1 MAPMGKTAVDA
12 LAWSLNIFSSVAIVM
27 VNKQLMSSTGYGFRF
42 ATTLC
47 GLHFF
52 CTAFINLCVKRE
64 KSSASSSGDASAS
77 QTGLSEKLMESEQQQ
92 QQQQQKLPLKDL
104 VFYVVVANMSIIG
117 LNVSLMLNTIGFYQV
132 CKLAQIP
139 TMCILE
145 ASFLNKKFSR
155 KVVQAIIVVLAGVA
169 VATVSDVEMNVTG
182 TVAASVGVLSTSA
195 QQILVGHLQK
205 KHNVTSNFLLAK
217 TSLWMA
223 ASMLVFGPIMDTLVT
238 GGGKR
243 VRIRV
248 DQWEFDVFSRL
259 VRVRGV
265 VIGHVKTVL
274 VFLFGFICFN
284 APITSKNIAG
294 CALAVVGMIYYTQ
307 AMNKQKEDE
316 AKGVG
321 MIHSGSSSANLSAKC
336 RALFTGIVQGTA
348 TVTSF
353 TPIQG
358 GLFARLTLTFPNDG
372 ENQRPLE
379 KLTIGA
385 SIAVNGTCLTVVE
398 FDEEKSTA
406 SFDMISETLRAT
418 NLGELRV
425 DDVVNYERSTKF
437 GEEIGGHVVSGHVHT
452 TAEIYAEKEET
463 ENNREVKFRLRDRE
477 IVKYILPKGFVAVD
491 GCSLTVGEVDEKEG
505 TFNVWLIPETIRATA
520 FRVKSV
526 GNSVNIEIESSTRAI
541 VDTIE
546 RYMERKEKEKTG

>member
-92 QQQQQKLPLKDL
+92 QQQQKLPLKDL
-104 VFYVVVANMSIIG
+104 VFYVVVANMPIIG

-238 GGGKR
+238 GG
-243 VRIRV
+243 
-248 DQWEFDVFSRL
+248 ENVFEYEWTSGSLMFLAVSCGFAVL
-259 VRVRGV
+259 VNISQYLCIGRFSAVSFQ

-321 MIHSGSSSANLSAKC
+321 MIHSGSSSANLSAK
-336 RALFTGIVQGTA
+336 V
-348 TVTSF
+348 
-353 TPIQG
+353 
-358 GLFARLTLTFPNDG
+358 
-372 ENQRPLE
+372 
-379 KLTIGA
+379 
-385 SIAVNGTCLTVVE
+385 
-398 FDEEKSTA
+398 
-406 SFDMISETLRAT
+406 
-418 NLGELRV
+418 
-425 DDVVNYERSTKF
+425 
-437 GEEIGGHVVSGHVHT
+437 
-452 TAEIYAEKEET
+452 
-463 ENNREVKFRLRDRE
+463 
-477 IVKYILPKGFVAVD
+477 
-491 GCSLTVGEVDEKEG
+491 
-505 TFNVWLIPETIRATA
+505 
-520 FRVKSV
+520 
-526 GNSVNIEIESSTRAI
+526 
-541 VDTIE
+541 
-546 RYMERKEKEKTG
+546 

>member
-1 MAPMGKTAVDA
+1 M
-12 LAWSLNIFSSVAIVM
+12 
-27 VNKQLMSSTGYGFRF
+27 
-42 ATTLC
+42 
-47 GLHFF
+47 
-52 CTAFINLCVKRE
+52 
-64 KSSASSSGDASAS
+64 
-77 QTGLSEKLMESEQQQ
+77 
-92 QQQQQKLPLKDL
+92 
-104 VFYVVVANMSIIG
+104 
-117 LNVSLMLNTIGFYQV
+117 
-132 CKLAQIP
+132 
-139 TMCILE
+139 
-145 ASFLNKKFSR
+145 
-155 KVVQAIIVVLAGVA
+155 
-169 VATVSDVEMNVTG
+169 
-182 TVAASVGVLSTSA
+182 
-195 QQILVGHLQK
+195 
-205 KHNVTSNFLLAK
+205 
-217 TSLWMA
+217 
-223 ASMLVFGPIMDTLVT
+223 
-238 GGGKR
+238 
-243 VRIRV
+243 
-248 DQWEFDVFSRL
+248 
-259 VRVRGV
+259 
-265 VIGHVKTVL
+265 
-274 VFLFGFICFN
+274 
-284 APITSKNIAG
+284 
-294 CALAVVGMIYYTQ
+294 
-307 AMNKQKEDE
+307 
-316 AKGVG
+316 
-321 MIHSGSSSANLSAKC
+321 
-336 RALFTGIVQGTA
+336 
-348 TVTSF
+348 TSF

-372 ENQRPLE
+372 ENQRPFE

-546 RYMERKEKEKTG
+546 RYMERKEKEKFG

>member
-1 MAPMGKTAVDA
+1 LKLDAVERERERVLFLNKIDFLLERAADKIEKMALGKTAVDA

-27 VNKQLMSSTGYGFRF
+27 VNKQLMSTTGYGFRF

-52 CTAFINLCVKRE
+52 CTAFINLCVKRD
-64 KSSASSSGDASAS
+64 KGGGGASSSDSGASSAS
-77 QTGLSEKLMESEQQQ
+77 QTGLSEKLMESEQPQQ
-92 QQQQQKLPLKDL
+92 QRLPLKDL

-169 VATVSDVEMNVTG
+169 VATVSDVEMNFAG

-223 ASMLVFGPIMDTLVT
+223 VSMLVFGPIMDTLVT
-238 GGGKR
+238 GGEN
-243 VRIRV
+243 V
-248 DQWEFDVFSRL
+248 FDYEWTSGSLMFLAVSCGFAVLVNISQYLCIGRFSA
-259 VRVRGV
+259 VSFQ
-265 VIGHVKTVL
+265 VIGHIKTVL

-307 AMNKQKEDE
+307 AMNKQKEEE
-316 AKGVG
+316 AKGG
-321 MIHSGSSSANLSAKC
+321 MTHSGSSSANLS
-336 RALFTGIVQGTA
+336 
-348 TVTSF
+348 
-353 TPIQG
+353 
-358 GLFARLTLTFPNDG
+358 
-372 ENQRPLE
+372 
-379 KLTIGA
+379 
-385 SIAVNGTCLTVVE
+385 
-398 FDEEKSTA
+398 
-406 SFDMISETLRAT
+406 
-418 NLGELRV
+418 
-425 DDVVNYERSTKF
+425 TK
-437 GEEIGGHVVSGHVHT
+437 V
-452 TAEIYAEKEET
+452 
-463 ENNREVKFRLRDRE
+463 
-477 IVKYILPKGFVAVD
+477 
-491 GCSLTVGEVDEKEG
+491 
-505 TFNVWLIPETIRATA
+505 
-520 FRVKSV
+520 
-526 GNSVNIEIESSTRAI
+526 
-541 VDTIE
+541 
-546 RYMERKEKEKTG
+546 

>member
-1 MAPMGKTAVDA
+1 MALGKTAIDA

-64 KSSASSSGDASAS
+64 KTSAGGEASSS
-77 QTGLSEKLMESEQQQ
+77 QTGLSEKLMETEQQT
-92 QQQQQKLPLKDL
+92 QKLPLKDL

-238 GGGKR
+238 GGGN
-243 VRIRV
+243 
-248 DQWEFDVFSRL
+248 VFEYEWTSGSLMFLAVSCGFAVL
-259 VRVRGV
+259 VNISQYLCIGRFSAVSFQ

-321 MIHSGSSSANLSAKC
+321 MIHSGSSSANLSAK
-336 RALFTGIVQGTA
+336 V
-348 TVTSF
+348 
-353 TPIQG
+353 
-358 GLFARLTLTFPNDG
+358 
-372 ENQRPLE
+372 
-379 KLTIGA
+379 
-385 SIAVNGTCLTVVE
+385 
-398 FDEEKSTA
+398 
-406 SFDMISETLRAT
+406 
-418 NLGELRV
+418 
-425 DDVVNYERSTKF
+425 
-437 GEEIGGHVVSGHVHT
+437 
-452 TAEIYAEKEET
+452 
-463 ENNREVKFRLRDRE
+463 
-477 IVKYILPKGFVAVD
+477 
-491 GCSLTVGEVDEKEG
+491 
-505 TFNVWLIPETIRATA
+505 
-520 FRVKSV
+520 
-526 GNSVNIEIESSTRAI
+526 
-541 VDTIE
+541 
-546 RYMERKEKEKTG
+546 

>member
-1 MAPMGKTAVDA
+1 MIRRPPRSTQGVSSAASDVYKRQVFGGITPQSASSVVLYTFWILDRVLERLERGFLIWKRRRRMALGKTAIDA

-64 KSSASSSGDASAS
+64 KSSAGVGEASSS
-77 QTGLSEKLMESEQQQ
+77 QTGLSEKLMETEQQT
-92 QQQQQKLPLKDL
+92 QKLPLKDL

-117 LNVSLMLNTIGFYQV
+117 LNISLMLNTIGFYQV

-238 GGGKR
+238 GG
-243 VRIRV
+243 
-248 DQWEFDVFSRL
+248 ENVFEYEWTSGSL
-259 VRVRGV
+259 MFLAVSCGFA
-265 VIGHVKTVL
+265 VL
-274 VFLFGFICFN
+274 VTSPNICASEDFRRCR
-284 APITSKNIAG
+284 SK
-294 CALAVVGMIYYTQ
+294 
-307 AMNKQKEDE
+307 
-316 AKGVG
+316 
-321 MIHSGSSSANLSAKC
+321 
-336 RALFTGIVQGTA
+336 
-348 TVTSF
+348 
-353 TPIQG
+353 
-358 GLFARLTLTFPNDG
+358 
-372 ENQRPLE
+372 
-379 KLTIGA
+379 
-385 SIAVNGTCLTVVE
+385 
-398 FDEEKSTA
+398 
-406 SFDMISETLRAT
+406 
-418 NLGELRV
+418 
-425 DDVVNYERSTKF
+425 
-437 GEEIGGHVVSGHVHT
+437 
-452 TAEIYAEKEET
+452 
-463 ENNREVKFRLRDRE
+463 
-477 IVKYILPKGFVAVD
+477 
-491 GCSLTVGEVDEKEG
+491 
-505 TFNVWLIPETIRATA
+505 
-520 FRVKSV
+520 
-526 GNSVNIEIESSTRAI
+526 
-541 VDTIE
+541 
-546 RYMERKEKEKTG
+546 

>member
-52 CTAFINLCVKRE
+52 CTAFINF
-64 KSSASSSGDASAS
+64 
-77 QTGLSEKLMESEQQQ
+77 EKLMESE

-238 GGGKR
+238 GG
-243 VRIRV
+243 
-248 DQWEFDVFSRL
+248 ENVFEYEWTSGSLMFLAVSCGFAVL
-259 VRVRGV
+259 VNISQYLCIGRFSAVSFQ

-321 MIHSGSSSANLSAKC
+321 MIHSGSSSANLSAKKPKEC
-336 RALFTGIVQGTA
+336 HALFTGIVQGTA
-348 TVTSF
+348 TVTS
-353 TPIQG
+353 
-358 GLFARLTLTFPNDG
+358 
-372 ENQRPLE
+372 PLE

-546 RYMERKEKEKTG
+546 RYMERKEKEKFG